1 MIEVLYSL
9 VILGTSKLIMC
20 LGAWYIQEYPSETNI
35 PSIWSCKVDDTA
47 RGLSDGIYNLIV
59 IISSKYEAGIRI
71 HCKYEEAVLINHN
84 MDRRK

>member
-1 MIEVLYSL
+1 M
-9 VILGTSKLIMC
+9 VIPVGDFEAL
-20 LGAWYIQEYPSETNI
+20 EH
-35 PSIWSCKVDDTA
+35 VD
-47 RGLSDGIYNLIV
+47 NLIV